1 MVEGELESWKK
12 TDNSHWLRP
21 SGECDRL
28 AEVQRG
34 RGRGPLRRFFFVDE
48 EEEEEEEEEVEFFFH
63 RFRPSF
69 VFLFLIL
76 QAFDFS
82 RAFPSPSPHSI
93 SSFLLRTCRISAKN
107 ARPSGNRSSARAAV
121 EPSDLDEEEADSD
134 AGPLRRCCSFIIIS
148 ALFPV
153 AASRSFALFFW
164 WEEERNGRRAPQG
177 GTRELS
183 SVK

>member
-1 MVEGELESWKK
+1 MGADAILEQLEREGSWGKYQ
-12 TDNSHWLRP
+12 L
-21 SGECDRL
+21 
-28 AEVQRG
+28 V
-34 RGRGPLRRFFFVDE
+34 
-48 EEEEEEEEEVEFFFH
+48 
-63 RFRPSF
+63 
-69 VFLFLIL
+69 
-76 QAFDFS
+76 
-82 RAFPSPSPHSI
+82 
-93 SSFLLRTCRISAKN
+93 
-107 ARPSGNRSSARAAV
+107 RPSGNRSSARAAV